1 MIEEFSQ
8 HRPLLFGI
16 AYRMLGRIAE
26 AEDMVQEAWLRWRTQ
41 DPARVETP
49 RAWLVAAV
57 TRLCI
62 DQLRSARRQ
71 REDYYGVWLPE
82 PLVEAGGERPDEA
95 AKLADSLT
103 MAFMLMLEGLSPD
116 ERAVFLLRE
125 VFDYDYAE
133 IARIVGKNE
142 ANCRKL
148 ASRAKAG
155 LAQRPDAAGPAVER
169 APSPRARSVV
179 EKFLAATRTGEV
191 EDLLALLTTDAM
203 LYTDGGGLVPSAGRP
218 IVTADHIS
226 RFFIGVRQRGAGAV
240 EFHPAVVNHRLGA
253 LVFVDG
259 RLDRTISFELHGDRI
274 SAIFIVRNPEKLR
287 HLKDNAAADRTGPP
301 FGPTNLQPR
310 TQALAESRR
319 KRRQR

>member
-1 MIEEFSQ
+1 
-8 HRPLLFGI
+8 
-16 AYRMLGRIAE
+16 
-26 AEDMVQEAWLRWRTQ
+26 
-41 DPARVETP
+41 
-49 RAWLVAAV
+49 
-57 TRLCI
+57 
-62 DQLRSARRQ
+62 
-71 REDYYGVWLPE
+71 
-82 PLVEAGGERPDEA
+82 
-95 AKLADSLT
+95 
-103 MAFMLMLEGLSPD
+103 
-116 ERAVFLLRE
+116 
-125 VFDYDYAE
+125 
-133 IARIVGKNE
+133 
-142 ANCRKL
+142 
-148 ASRAKAG
+148 
-155 LAQRPDAAGPAVER
+155 
-169 APSPRARSVV
+169 VV

-301 FGPTNLQPR
+301 FGPTNLQPQ